1 MVQTAF
7 FIAEE
12 EMALFLTE
20 ADVRQLLTMD
30 LALEAV
36 EAAHRA
42 HALGRAI
49 DIPRQRTRVPTASL
63 HILQGALLD
72 EGVMG
77 YKAYT
82 ASKGGVRFLVHLF
95 DAGTGKLQAVIEAD
109 YLGMMRTGAAGG
121 IAAKHLARPEAATV
135 GLIGAGWQAQ
145 SQLEALCRVR
155 TIRQVR
161 LFSRD
166 SERRRVASAD
176 FSRRFGIEVVPVDSA
191 EAAVRECDIAVTV
204 TTSSAPILLGDWLAE
219 GTHINAAG
227 SNALIRCELDE
238 KAVGRAALVCVDS
251 RATALAEA
259 GDLLPALEK
268 GRLHA
273 GQLVELGEIVVGIR
287 PGRRDAQS
295 IALFES
301 QGMAIQDLAV
311 ACRLLSLARAQGIGA
326 ELPY

>member
-1 MVQTAF
+1 
-7 FIAEE
+7 
-12 EMALFLTE
+12 MALHLAE

-82 ASKGGVRFLVHLF
+82 VSREGVRFLVHLF
-95 DAGTGKLQAVIEAD
+95 DAASGALQAVIEANT
-109 YLGMMRTGAAGG
+109 LGMMRTGAAGG
-121 IAAKHLARPEAATV
+121 IAARYLSRPEAGIV
-135 GLIGAGWQAQ
+135 GLIGSGWQAQ
-145 SQLEALCRVR
+145 SQLEALCAVR
-155 TIRQVR
+155 PIRQVK
-161 LFSRD
+161 LFSRNR
-166 SERRRVASAD
+166 EKCRLASAD
-176 FSRRFGIEVVPVDSA
+176 FSRRFGVNVVPVESA
-191 EAAVRECDIAVTV
+191 EAATRDSDIVVTI
-204 TTSSAPILLGDWLAE
+204 TSSATPVVQGDWLAP

-227 SNALIRCELDE
+227 SNALIRRELDE
-238 KAVGRAALVCVDS
+238 KAVGRADLVCVDS
-251 RATALAEA
+251 RATALREA

-268 GRLHA
+268 GRLHE
-273 GQLVELGEIVVGIR
+273 GQLVELGEIVAGIR
-287 PGRRDAQS
+287 PGRGDPQAIS
-295 IALFES
+295 LFES

-311 ACRLLSLARAQGIGA
+311 AKCLLKKH
-326 ELPY
+326 

>member
-1 MVQTAF
+1 
-7 FIAEE
+7 
-12 EMALFLTE
+12 MAIFLSE

-42 HALGRAI
+42 HAVGRAI

-72 EGVMG
+72 ENVMG

-82 ASKGGVRFLVHLF
+82 ASKEGARFLVHLF
-95 DAGTGKLQAVIEAD
+95 DATSGRLQAVLEAD

-121 IAAKHLARPEAATV
+121 VAAKFLARPEAATV

-145 SQLEALCRVR
+145 SQLEALCKVR
-155 TIRQVR
+155 PIRQVK
-161 LFSRD
+161 LFSRNA
-166 SERRRVASAD
+166 EKYRLASAD
-176 FSRRFGIEVVPVDSA
+176 FSKRFDIEVVPVESA
-191 EAAVRECDIAVTV
+191 EAAVRDSDLVVTITTAVSPV
-204 TTSSAPILLGDWLAE
+204 VLGDWLSA

-227 SNALIRCELDE
+227 SNALIRRELDE
-238 KAVGRAALVCVDS
+238 KTVGRAQLVCVDS
-251 RATALAEA
+251 RATAVAEA
-259 GDLLPALEK
+259 GDLQPALEK

-273 GQLVELGEIVVGIR
+273 GQLVELGELICGLK
-287 PGRRDAQS
+287 PGRASAES
-295 IALFES
+295 ITLFES
-301 QGMAIQDLAV
+301 QGIAIQDIALAQ
-311 ACRLLSLARAQGIGA
+311 RLWLLAKAERIGA

>member
-1 MVQTAF
+1 
-7 FIAEE
+7 
-12 EMALFLTE
+12 MAIFLSE

-42 HALGRAI
+42 HAVGRAI

-72 EGVMG
+72 ENVMG

-82 ASKGGVRFLVHLF
+82 ASKEGARFLVHLF
-95 DAGTGKLQAVIEAD
+95 DATSGRLQAVLEAD

-121 IAAKHLARPEAATV
+121 VAAKVLARPEAATV

-145 SQLEALCRVR
+145 SQLKALCKVLP
-155 TIRQVR
+155 IRQVK
-161 LFSRD
+161 LFSRNA
-166 SERRRVASAD
+166 EKCRLASAD
-176 FSRRFGIEVVPVDSA
+176 FSKRFDIEVVSVESA
-191 EAAVRECDIAVTV
+191 EAAVRDSDLVVTITTAVSPV
-204 TTSSAPILLGDWLAE
+204 VLGDWLSA

-227 SNALIRCELDE
+227 SNALIRRELDE
-238 KAVGRAALVCVDS
+238 KAVGRAQLVCVDS
-251 RATALAEA
+251 RATAVAEA
-259 GDLLPALEK
+259 GDLQPALEK

-273 GQLVELGEIVVGIR
+273 GQLVELGEIIGGVK
-287 PGRRDAQS
+287 PGRADAES
-295 IALFES
+295 ITLFES
-301 QGMAIQDLAV
+301 QGLAIQDIAV
-311 ACRLLSLARAQGIGA
+311 AQRLWSLAKAQGIGA

>member
-1 MVQTAF
+1 
-7 FIAEE
+7 
-12 EMALFLTE
+12 MALFLSE

-42 HALGRAI
+42 HGLGRAI
-49 DIPRQRTRVPTASL
+49 DIPRQRTRTPTSAL

-82 ASKGGVRFLVHLF
+82 TARAGKRFLVHLF
-95 DAGTGKLQAVIEAD
+95 DAADGTLLAVIEAD

-121 IAAKHLARPEAATV
+121 VAAKYLARPESSVV
-135 GLIGAGWQAQ
+135 GLLGAGWQAQ

-155 TIRQVR
+155 KIQQVK

-166 SERRRVASAD
+166 AERRRLASAD
-176 FSRRFGIEVVPVDSA
+176 FSRRCGVVVLPVETA
-191 EAAVRECDIAVTV
+191 AAAVLDCDIVVTV
-204 TTSSAPILLGDWLAE
+204 TSASVPVLQGEWLAP
-219 GTHINAAG
+219 GTHVNAAG
-227 SNALIRCELDE
+227 SNALIRRELDE
-238 KAVGRAALVCVDS
+238 KAVARAGLVCVDS
-251 RATALAEA
+251 RATALREA

-268 GRLHA
+268 GRLHE
-273 GQLVELGEIVVGIR
+273 GQLVELGEIVAGIR
-287 PGRRDAQS
+287 PGRMDAQA
-295 IALFES
+295 ITLFES

-311 ACRLLSLARAQGIGA
+311 AVRLLKQAREQGLGAQIPG
-326 ELPY
+326 

>member
-1 MVQTAF
+1 
-7 FIAEE
+7 
-12 EMALFLTE
+12 MAIFLSE

-36 EAAHRA
+36 ESAHRA

-72 EGVMG
+72 ENVMG

-82 ASKGGVRFLVHLF
+82 ASRDGARFLIHLF
-95 DAGTGKLQAVIEAD
+95 DAANGKLQAGIEAD

-121 IAAKHLARPEAATV
+121 VAAKYLARPEAATV

-145 SQLEALCRVR
+145 SQLEALCKVR
-155 TIRQVR
+155 PIRQVK
-161 LFSRD
+161 LFSRN
-166 SERRRVASAD
+166 EEKRRLASAD
-176 FSRRFGIEVVPVDSA
+176 FSERFDIEVVPVESA
-191 EAAVRECDIAVTV
+191 EAAVRDSDLVVTITTAVSPV
-204 TTSSAPILLGDWLAE
+204 VLGDWLSA

-227 SNALIRCELDE
+227 SNALIRRELDE
-238 KAVGRAALVCVDS
+238 KAVGRAQMVCVDS

-259 GDLLPALEK
+259 GDLQPALEK

-273 GQLVELGEIVVGIR
+273 GQLVELGEIIGGVK
-287 PGRRDAQS
+287 PGRAGAES
-295 IALFES
+295 ITLFES
-301 QGMAIQDLAV
+301 QGMAIQDLAL
-311 ACRLLSLARAQGIGA
+311 AQRLLSLAKAQGIGA

>member
-1 MVQTAF
+1 
-7 FIAEE
+7 
-12 EMALFLTE
+12 MALFLTE
-20 ADVRQLLTMD
+20 ADVRRLLTMD
-30 LALEAV
+30 MALAAV

-72 EGVMG
+72 ENVMG

-82 ASKGGVRFLVHLF
+82 TSKAGARFLVHLF
-95 DAGTGKLQAVIEAD
+95 DAADGRLQAVIEAD
-109 YLGMMRTGAAGG
+109 FLGMMRTGAAGG
-121 IAAKHLARPEAATV
+121 IAAKHLSRPEAATV

-145 SQLEALCRVR
+145 GQLEALCKVR
-155 TIRQVR
+155 KIEQVR

-166 SERRRVASAD
+166 PEKRRAASAD
-176 FSRRFGIEVVPVDSA
+176 FARRCGVEAVPADSA
-191 EAAVRECDIAVTV
+191 EAAVRDSDIVVTV
-204 TTSSAPILLGDWLAE
+204 TTSGTPVVRGEWLAA

-227 SNALIRCELDE
+227 SNAPIRRELDE
-238 KAVGRAALVCVDS
+238 EAVGRAALVCVDS
-251 RATALAEA
+251 RATALREA

-273 GQLVELGEIVVGIR
+273 GQMVELGEIVAGLR
-287 PGRRDAQS
+287 PGRSDARA
-295 IALFES
+295 ITLFES

-311 ACRLLSLARAQGIGA
+311 ARRLVDLAGERGIGA
-326 ELPY
+326 IWPS

>member
-1 MVQTAF
+1 
-7 FIAEE
+7 
-12 EMALFLTE
+12 MAIFLSE

-42 HALGRAI
+42 HAVGRAI

-72 EGVMG
+72 ENVMG

-82 ASKGGVRFLVHLF
+82 ASKEGARFLVHLF
-95 DAGTGKLQAVIEAD
+95 DATSGRLQAVLEAD

-121 IAAKHLARPEAATV
+121 VAAKFLARPEAATV

-145 SQLEALCRVR
+145 SQLEALCKVR
-155 TIRQVR
+155 PIRQVK
-161 LFSRD
+161 LFSRNA
-166 SERRRVASAD
+166 EKYRLASAD
-176 FSRRFGIEVVPVDSA
+176 FSKRFDIEVVPVESA
-191 EAAVRECDIAVTV
+191 EAAVRDSDLVVTITTAVSPV
-204 TTSSAPILLGDWLAE
+204 VLGDWLSA

-227 SNALIRCELDE
+227 SNALIRRELDE
-238 KAVGRAALVCVDS
+238 KTVGRAQLVCVDS

-259 GDLLPALEK
+259 GDLQPALEK

-273 GQLVELGEIVVGIR
+273 GQLVELGELICGLK
-287 PGRRDAQS
+287 PGRASAES
-295 IALFES
+295 ITLFES
-301 QGMAIQDLAV
+301 QGIAIQDIALAQ
-311 ACRLLSLARAQGIGA
+311 RLWLLAKAERIGA

>member
-1 MVQTAF
+1 V
-7 FIAEE
+7 
-12 EMALFLTE
+12 ALHLAE

-82 ASKGGVRFLVHLF
+82 VSREGVRFLVHLF
-95 DAGTGKLQAVIEAD
+95 DAASGALQAVIEANT
-109 YLGMMRTGAAGG
+109 LGMMRTGAAGG
-121 IAAKHLARPEAATV
+121 IAARYLSRPEAGIV
-135 GLIGAGWQAQ
+135 GLIGSGWQAQ
-145 SQLEALCRVR
+145 SQLEALCAVR
-155 TIRQVR
+155 PIRQVK
-161 LFSRD
+161 LFSRNR
-166 SERRRVASAD
+166 EKCRLASAD
-176 FSRRFGIEVVPVDSA
+176 FSRRFGVNVVPVESA
-191 EAAVRECDIAVTV
+191 EAATRDSDIVVTI
-204 TTSSAPILLGDWLAE
+204 TSSATPVVQGDWLAP

-227 SNALIRCELDE
+227 SNALIRRELDE
-238 KAVGRAALVCVDS
+238 KAVGRADLVCVDS
-251 RATALAEA
+251 RATALREA

-268 GRLHA
+268 GRLHE
-273 GQLVELGEIVVGIR
+273 GQLVELGEIVAGIR
-287 PGRRDAQS
+287 PGRGDPQAIS
-295 IALFES
+295 LFES

-311 ACRLLSLARAQGIGA
+311 AKCLLKKTLT
-326 ELPY
+326 P